1 MFTDV
6 TYSSLLSYFV
16 VFSKNGFT
24 PGDLVKAQKQGGL
37 FNLSPVIFDAN
48 ISFFKDYFTKKSPP
62 FMNSR
67 GQTIDATKQVDALA
81 QAQSIVYLSIF
92 ICQAFN
98 VCFFVKSLPISEL
111 TKLTLGVC
119 CKSTSI
125 FPLRQECCGE

>member
-1 MFTDV
+1 MVTDV

-24 PGDLVKAQKQGGL
+24 PGDLVKAQKRGGL
-37 FNLSPVIFDAN
+37 FNLSTVIFDAN
-48 ISFFKDYFTKKSPP
+48 ISFYKDYFTKNSPP

-67 GQTIDATKQVDALA
+67 GQIIDANKQVDALA

-98 VCFFVKSLPISEL
+98 VCSFVSSLIGNDL
-111 TKLTLGVC
+111 MKLTLGVC

-125 FPLRQECCGE
+125 FPLRQECCGK